1 MGNSDLY
8 TIDPFKKEQRY
19 SLFSLANW
27 KNGLAFK
34 NINFSESGKP
44 IIKIAELNNGISEN
58 TARTN
63 GRYDSNVS
71 ITKGDLLFAWSGNP
85 ETSIDVYRYK
95 LEDGWLNQHI
105 FKVTPDNN
113 LVDENYFYYLLKYL
127 KPTFKKIASNKQTTG
142 LGHVTLADL
151 KLITVCLHSLVT
163 QRKIASILSAL
174 DNKIELNNQISEN
187 LEGQAKSLYEEHF
200 QREQKGDTKTLD
212 EFCDIFTGRKNA
224 NASVE
229 NGQYAF
235 FTCAPEV
242 LPINSFIYD
251 GAAIIVSGNGAYTG
265 RTRFY
270 SGKFD
275 LYQRTYACTLK
286 EGVEKSY
293 IYSLYW
299 FVKFNL
305 SKKIGGGTRGSA
317 IPYIV
322 MNDLAK
328 FEFKFNSN
336 QFDEYSPLFK
346 EMVEKQMQIE
356 KENKRLAELR
366 DTLLPKLMTGEI
378 DVDAIEL

>member
-163 QRKIASILSAL
+163 QRKIASILSVI
-174 DNKIELNNQISEN
+174 DDKIELNNRMNDN
-187 LEGQAKSLYEEHF
+187 LEEQAKSIFKTIFLEYKDG
-200 QREQKGDTKTLD
+200 EQKIGDYITPQR
-212 EFCDIFTGRKNA
+212 GKNLLSKNFVDGPYPVVAGGLEAAGYHNKANTTSPVLTISSSGA
-224 NASVE
+224 NAGYVRLWMDDVWSSDSSYIDSRMTQNV
-229 NGQYAF
+229 F
-235 FTCAPEV
+235 FWYVLLKLRQQEIFDSQTGSAQAHIYPMHIAA
-242 LPINSFIYD
+242 LPIGKVKNSDISEYNDAVKPMFE
-251 GAAIIVSGNGAYTG
+251 II
-265 RTRFY
+265 
-270 SGKFD
+270 K
-275 LYQRTYACTLK
+275 
-286 EGVEKSY
+286 
-293 IYSLYW
+293 
-299 FVKFNL
+299 
-305 SKKIGGGTRGSA
+305 
-317 IPYIV
+317 
-322 MNDLAK
+322 MNT
-328 FEFKFNSN
+328 N
-336 QFDEYSPLFK
+336 
-346 EMVEKQMQIE
+346 
-356 KENKRLAELR
+356 ENKRLAELR
-366 DTLLPKLMTGEI
+366 DTLLPKLMSGEI

>member
-8 TIDPFKKEQRY
+8 TIDPFKKEHRY

-163 QRKIASILSAL
+163 QRKIASILSVL